1 MPSRKAKSVGMD
13 LIPAAAEISCS
24 ASVSTLGNT
33 MSGCASDACSNT
45 GANLLHGPHQPAQ
58 KSTSTISCPLTV
70 SQKVS
75 PVSSCVATSSPI
87 VGFRGCQRQQC
98 FADSARWT
106 QCPRDGL
113 PAQGALK
120 YALESDLQRNTT
132 AARPTSQRATL
143 ATFWIAVL
151 PGAIRT

>member
-13 LIPAAAEISCS
+13 LMPAAAEISCS
-24 ASVSTLGNT
+24 ASVSTLANT

-75 PVSSCVATSSPI
+75 PVSSFVATSSPI
-87 VGFRGCQRQQC
+87 VVVYGVNDGG
-98 FADSARWT
+98 ASLI
-106 QCPRDGL
+106 PRDG
-113 PAQGALK
+113 
-120 YALESDLQRNTT
+120 
-132 AARPTSQRATL
+132 
-143 ATFWIAVL
+143 
-151 PGAIRT
+151 